1 MTRERDLK
9 IEEKDVTRER
19 EDPDQESE
27 IEEEEDAT
35 REREDPDQESEIE
48 EEEDVTREREDPDQE
63 NDIEE
68 EDVADLEVLSKEIEE
83 GNITDDPR
91 EGSSI
96 KEESE

>member
-1 MTRERDLK
+1 M
-9 IEEKDVTRER
+9 
-19 EDPDQESE
+19 
-27 IEEEEDAT
+27 
-35 REREDPDQESEIE
+35 
-48 EEEDVTREREDPDQE
+48 TREREDPDQE